1 MDSWCPFSGREEME
15 QEESQEGEHRGGRR
29 RWAECEQW
37 GRGVHLA
44 QGPRAGLTAA
54 GGALG
59 CSL

>member
-1 MDSWCPFSGREEME
+1 MSIFWERGDGTGREP
-15 QEESQEGEHRGGRR
+15 GRGTK
-29 RWAECEQW
+29 RWVECEQW